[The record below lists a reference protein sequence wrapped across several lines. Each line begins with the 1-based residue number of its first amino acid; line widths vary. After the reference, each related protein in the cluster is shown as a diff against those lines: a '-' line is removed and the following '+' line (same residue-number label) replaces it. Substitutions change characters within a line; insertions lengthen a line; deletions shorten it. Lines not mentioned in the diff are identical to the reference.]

1 MNKIIEEDFECLDGH
16 ITKALTFDKDNV
28 YKISDFIELLQKAM
42 EKYGDKEISTHD
54 MNFDVISGIAWPYIY
69 FDETAGVD
77 NNGMICIF
85 LNRRKGNEQNNQ
97 YMA

>member
-42 EKYGDKEISTHD
+42 EKYGDKEIAIHD
-54 MNFDVISGIAWPYIY
+54 MNFDVISGITWPYIY
-69 FDETAGVD
+69 FDNNVSAD
-77 NNGMICIF
+77 NDGMICIF
-85 LNRRKGNEQNNQ
+85 E
-97 YMA
+97 

>member
-1 MNKIIEEDFECLDGH
+1 MNKIIEEDFECLDKH

-42 EKYGDKEISTHD
+42 EKYGDKEIATHD
-54 MNFDVISGIAWPYIY
+54 MNFDVISVITWPYIY
-69 FDETAGVD
+69 FDD

-85 LNRRKGNEQNNQ
+85 EQEKRKDENTNQNGCV
-97 YMA
+97 

>member
-42 EKYGDKEISTHD
+42 EKYGDK
-54 MNFDVISGIAWPYIY
+54 
-69 FDETAGVD
+69 
-77 NNGMICIF
+77 
-85 LNRRKGNEQNNQ
+85 
-97 YMA
+97 